1 MNMVLAVLACTGPS
15 PSTSMPEQGE
25 RLSVGMDL
33 TGTTFG
39 VGETAVTLPIE
50 GKYTI
55 LEAVRTADW

>member
-1 MNMVLAVLACTGPS
+1 MNMVLALMACTGPS
-15 PSTSMPEQGE
+15 PKTSMPEQAE

-39 VGETAVTLPIE
+39 VGEAAVTLPIE